1 MKSFTEVLLERAN
14 MFETKPKD
22 DDDVNDPWH
31 IPIDAEPDDSSDEG
45 EQEVQE
51 EEEEEQPLEQ
61 VLEQLEEGKGSQKVE
76 ESKGS
81 QHKSAQKSQ
90 EEVPSETEGTV
101 YYENKRKSW
110 MSRLNKSKAVDV
122 PNKWIETAYN
132 PPSDMNYSYARLG
145 QLMEHYKND
154 NTIPADTRA
163 KITKWINTPAT
174 SFNDITKP
182 PKITSKKA

>member
-1 MKSFTEVLLERAN
+1 
-14 MFETKPKD
+14 
-22 DDDVNDPWH
+22 
-31 IPIDAEPDDSSDEG
+31 
-45 EQEVQE
+45 
-51 EEEEEQPLEQ
+51 
-61 VLEQLEEGKGSQKVE
+61 
-76 ESKGS
+76 
-81 QHKSAQKSQ
+81 
-90 EEVPSETEGTV
+90 
-101 YYENKRKSW
+101 

-182 PKITSKKA
+182 PKITSKKAQPKLNRATYNHMRKGLQIHNEIVASTPSAAKIVFTEKQVNQKQNRGIPMNVDIEDIQQRQHQLRFSEVKPFELPTASQQLSKPSLKVKKASGVMGEAIQGSSNPREGS